1 MSPFLA
7 TIAAGSFIALAASL
21 IASQAA
27 AQNRNIQ
34 CGATYSVQSGD
45 TLSRIARAT
54 YKSERDFQIIYLAN
68 RDVIGSNPGLI
79 EIGMELEIPCIGG
92 TLEASTADGSA
103 ITIAKTTEQLPAPV
117 SDRIRIVA
125 GTDWAPFVHEDYDQG
140 GMITEVTNVALA
152 AADGS
157 PDYKIDFIND
167 WGAHLQPLISD
178 HAYDFSIAWFRPNCQ
193 HIEKLGEESQFRCNN
208 LAFSD
213 ALFEQIFGYYNRES
227 EAPLLTY
234 ASLLG
239 KTVCR
244 PAGYA
249 LFMMEEHDLIE
260 PRIKLERPVS
270 VAECFEGLVNG
281 EFDVVAIASDVG
293 QGAIN
298 ELRAQGAVRY
308 NENLSQVMTMHAV
321 ISNTHPRLEEY
332 LDTFNSG
339 VKKIKENGEWF
350 SIVRRHLTAHRSQAQ
365 S

>member
-1 MSPFLA
+1 MC
-7 TIAAGSFIALAASL
+7 I
-21 IASQAA
+21 
-27 AQNRNIQ
+27 
-34 CGATYSVQSGD
+34 
-45 TLSRIARAT
+45 
-54 YKSERDFQIIYLAN
+54 RD
-68 RDVIGSNPGLI
+68 R
-79 EIGMELEIPCIGG
+79 
-92 TLEASTADGSA
+92 
-103 ITIAKTTEQLPAPV
+103 
-117 SDRIRIVA
+117 
-125 GTDWAPFVHEDYDQG
+125 
-140 GMITEVTNVALA
+140 
-152 AADGS
+152 
-157 PDYKIDFIND
+157 
-167 WGAHLQPLISD
+167 
-178 HAYDFSIAWFRPNCQ
+178 
-193 HIEKLGEESQFRCNN
+193 
-208 LAFSD
+208 
-213 ALFEQIFGYYNRES
+213 
-227 EAPLLTY
+227 LTY

-249 LFMMEEHDLIE
+249 LFMMEEHDLVE

-298 ELRAQGAVRY
+298 EMRAQGAVRY

-321 ISNTHPRLEEY
+321 ISNTHPRLGEY